1 MDNAVTAALVHRF
14 SCFQALNA
22 EQIAALTA
30 HLEEVRLP
38 TGQVLFKQGDAGDA
52 IYLLVSGQMLIRL
65 GTPPQDDRI
74 LATLE
79 PGAIFGEMG
88 PLVNTPRTAT
98 AITSAESY
106 LWRFSNR
113 SFHEALENGDAWA
126 TSFLLATAQ
135 VLGRRVMSMNE
146 ELLKLSAELRPNLAQ
161 PQIRRAVAEIEE
173 LRKRLTTEW
182 TF

>member
-65 GTPPQDDRI
+65 GAPPQDDRI

-113 SFHEALENGDAWA
+113 SFQEALENGDAWA

-135 VLGRRVMSMNE
+135 VLGIAPGTVTAHLSRAAAALRRP
-146 ELLKLSAELRPNLAQ
+146 L
-161 PQIRRAVAEIEE
+161 
-173 LRKRLTTEW
+173 
-182 TF
+182 